1 MEESITG
8 DYSLI
13 KGWRADEKG
22 NIQFRKSARHFNPD
36 ISPAGKICIAEV
48 EEIVPNGHLDPDQ
61 IHLPSIY
68 VQRIVVSEDKRKK
81 IEHRTFA
88 TPGEFKIPGTP
99 EEVKKKT
106 KIAKRVV

>member
-1 MEESITG
+1 M
-8 DYSLI
+8 
-13 KGWRADEKG
+13 
-22 NIQFRKSARHFNPD
+22 
-36 ISPAGKICIAEV
+36 
-48 EEIVPNGHLDPDQ
+48 
-61 IHLPSIY
+61 
-68 VQRIVVSEDKRKK
+68 VSEDKRKK